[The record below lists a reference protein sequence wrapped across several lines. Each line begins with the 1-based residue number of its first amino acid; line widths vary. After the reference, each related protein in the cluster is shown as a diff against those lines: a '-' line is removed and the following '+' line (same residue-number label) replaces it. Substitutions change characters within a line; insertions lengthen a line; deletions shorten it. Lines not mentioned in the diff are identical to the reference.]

1 MGTVTGMD
9 LGQMNHRH
17 LPRWLELIVYVIAEL
32 CIIFT
37 DISQVVGTAF
47 AWTLLIPKLD
57 LVWGCV
63 ICVLD
68 TLLILLFYSPS
79 GELRRI
85 RMFEM
90 FIACLVFA
98 VFITICMALAEVHA
112 PLGEVL
118 LGYLPSGDIFVG
130 EGLYMSC
137 AILGGTLMPHALYIG
152 SALAR
157 PRLLD
162 YDIKFRITHREPVA
176 DSPELQYRILHDGSV
191 AGGEPYRPSLR
202 AIRSCLSYSA
212 WELVLTISIVAVFV
226 NSALVII
233 AGAAFYQSE
242 GFTDLYG
249 LFDLFKTRISNTAA
263 LLFALSMLFSGISS
277 GIVSTM
283 AGQTVMEAALNIRL
297 HPFWRRLLTRCVAI
311 VPALI
316 VATTI
321 GPTGLAQALVMCN
334 YILAVGLIFVTLP
347 MVWYVTHEKYM
358 LVPDDDGTGTVSM
371 VEGFWGTVFAW
382 ITWTIVILMNI
393 ATIVLLALGL
403 SDG

>member
-1 MGTVTGMD
+1 
-9 LGQMNHRH
+9 
-17 LPRWLELIVYVIAEL
+17 
-32 CIIFT
+32 
-37 DISQVVGTAF
+37 
-47 AWTLLIPKLD
+47 
-57 LVWGCV
+57 
-63 ICVLD
+63 
-68 TLLILLFYSPS
+68 
-79 GELRRI
+79 
-85 RMFEM
+85 
-90 FIACLVFA
+90 
-98 VFITICMALAEVHA
+98 
-112 PLGEVL
+112 
-118 LGYLPSGDIFVG
+118 
-130 EGLYMSC
+130 
-137 AILGGTLMPHALYIG
+137 
-152 SALAR
+152 
-157 PRLLD
+157 
-162 YDIKFRITHREPVA
+162 
-176 DSPELQYRILHDGSV
+176 
-191 AGGEPYRPSLR
+191 
-202 AIRSCLSYSA
+202 
-212 WELVLTISIVAVFV
+212 VLTISIVAVFI

-316 VATTI
+316 VATTV

-393 ATIVLLALGL
+393 ATIILLALGL
-403 SDG
+403 SDD